1 MVFSFLLGIENKKVK
16 IKWKMK
22 ICDEWGNGNTNT
34 DFLLQMIFIFFCL
47 NQPNKK
53 KIEGRGMKMEQ

>member
-1 MVFSFLLGIENKKVK
+1 MGEWEYEYRFSFE
-16 IKWKMK
+16 
-22 ICDEWGNGNTNT
+22 
-34 DFLLQMIFIFFCL
+34 FLQAMIFIFFCL